1 MISSE
6 WVSDRNNNVKHK
18 NPTLDDVARQA
29 GVSYQM
35 VSRVLNGSAHVAE
48 ATRARVEDAIKTLNY
63 VPNRMAQQLAGKRGC
78 TLGLITA
85 SLGFHAPSQ
94 IASAIKG
101 VAGQCGY
108 NVLIAMTD
116 QQHATGLQ
124 DALNELKAQRVE
136 GVIINLPLEA
146 ESAAQIV
153 AANPELLCLFLD
165 VPPDAGVFHVMFN
178 PGDGM
183 RASVDHL
190 YRLGHRDFA
199 LLAGPQESVSARQ
212 RLVSWQQALEH
223 YGLQPVATAQGDWS
237 AASGY
242 RCIVTMREAQVAFTA
257 VLVANDQMA
266 LGAVSALQQQQL
278 AVPEHVSV
286 IGYDDTED
294 SAYFLPALT
303 TVSQDFNRLGQE
315 AVNRLLAR
323 LAQGGAA
330 RGQSMMLPT
339 HLVVRHSITPCAGRY
354 YARHRRGLTA
364 RPDR

>member
-1 MISSE
+1 M
-6 WVSDRNNNVKHK
+6 KHK
-18 NPTLDDVARQA
+18 NATLDDVARHA
-29 GVSYQM
+29 GVSYQT
-35 VSRVLNGSAHVAE
+35 VSRVLNGSAHVAD
-48 ATRARVEDAIKTLNY
+48 ATRARVDLAIRTLNY

-101 VAGQCGY
+101 VAGQRGFT
-108 NVLIAMTD
+108 VLIAMTD
-116 QQHATGLQ
+116 PQQETGLQ

-136 GVIINLPLEA
+136 GVIINLPLA
-146 ESAAQIV
+146 AQSAAAVV
-153 AANPELLCLFLD
+153 ADNPELTCLFLD

-178 PGDGM
+178 PGDGTH
-183 RASVDHL
+183 ASVDHL
-190 YRLGHRDFA
+190 YRLGHRHFA
-199 LLAGPQESVSARQ
+199 LLAGPQESVSARL
-212 RLVSWQQALEH
+212 RFDSWQRALAAYQLH
-223 YGLQPVATAQGDWS
+223 PVASAQGDWS
-237 AASGY
+237 AASGF
-242 RCIVTMREAQVAFTA
+242 RCMATMLKAQAAFSA

-266 LGAVSALQQQQL
+266 LGVISALQQQQL

-323 LAQGGAA
+323 LGQGGGAE
-330 RGQSMMLPT
+330 GQSIMLPT
-339 HLVVRHSITPCAGRY
+339 HLVTRHSTAVPPDGKPSLSLLADELQRIA
-354 YARHRRGLTA
+354 ALLRR
-364 RPDR
+364 